1 MKVEPYLFFN
11 GRCEE
16 AMAFYKE
23 AIGAEVTF
31 QMRMS
36 EAPEQPPPGAIP
48 EGFGNKIMHANLRI
62 GSTMLMVSDGNS
74 NMQPTFNGFT
84 LSLSLADAAEAERT
98 FNARAATRRRQGDM
112 PLGKTFWSPP
122 WHAGRPVW
130 RGLDGD
136 RALKG
141 SSMSFQAYLDNIQ
154 TKTGKSPDDFRE
166 MAEQRDT
173 PRTDGFAPT

>member
-31 QMRMS
+31 QMRMND
-36 EAPEQPPPGAIP
+36 APEQPPPGAIP

-74 NMQPTFNGFT
+74 NMQPSFKGF
-84 LSLSLADAAEAERT
+84 SLSLGVADAAEAERKFT
-98 FNARAATRRRQGDM
+98 ALQKGGGKVTM
-112 PLGKTFWSPP
+112 PMTKTFWSPAFGMLEDKFGVGWMVIVP
-122 WHAGRPVW
+122 
-130 RGLDGD
+130 
-136 RALKG
+136 
-141 SSMSFQAYLDNIQ
+141 
-154 TKTGKSPDDFRE
+154 SPD
-166 MAEQRDT
+166 M
-173 PRTDGFAPT
+173 P